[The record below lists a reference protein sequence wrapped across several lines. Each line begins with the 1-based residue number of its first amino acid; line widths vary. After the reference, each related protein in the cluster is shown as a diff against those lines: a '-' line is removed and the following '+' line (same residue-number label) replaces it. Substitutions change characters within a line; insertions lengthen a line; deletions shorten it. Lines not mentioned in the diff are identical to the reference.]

1 MSFWW
6 ASSAE
11 MTDQVQAKNLMLHS
25 VNVEQALRRVRLSPD
40 VSVMS
45 THPETSTPL
54 LTLSYAA

>member
-1 MSFWW
+1 
-6 ASSAE
+6 

-54 LTLSYAA
+54 LTLSYAQ